1 MSEID
6 LLKRRIARERASR
19 IQAEQILEK
28 KALELYESNRQ
39 LSLLNESLEEKII
52 ARTEQLTKSEQ
63 KYRSILENMELG
75 ILEVDTNGI
84 ISNAYPR
91 FCQLVGFSEEEL
103 KGKDP
108 KDVFLLPEYIDVI
121 EKNKA
126 EKDVGKVSAYE
137 IQIKKKDGTIIWVL
151 VSGAPFYNETG
162 KIAGSI
168 GVHYDITEQ
177 KKMRANL
184 QRAKMLAVQAQK
196 AEQNFL
202 SNMSH
207 EIRTPLNAIVGMAHL
222 LKETHLDTEQNE
234 YLDILHNSSK
244 VLLALI
250 SDILDLTKI
259 DTGMI
264 EVQSNPF
271 NLVQLLHLLERTFL
285 AKLSDKEIDLT
296 FSIDSGIDK
305 MLIGDELLINQIL
318 LNLIGNAGKFTEKG
332 FIKIVVTILEKT
344 TKSTLIRF
352 SIEDSG
358 IGISQEK
365 IKIIFEDFK
374 QASSDITRK
383 FGGSGL
389 GLAITKKLIKLLGG
403 NINVE
408 SEIDKGT
415 KFWFDLSFENS
426 ELNLN
431 VEEQKQ
437 YQLVLK
443 SDIDPLLIVEDNIMN
458 QKYITKILAKW
469 NIPYEVAQ
477 NGQEGIDMSKKKKYS
492 LILMDIQMPLV
503 SGYEASE
510 FIRNKENKNIE
521 TPIIALTAS
530 ALLSKKQ
537 KAMDFGMN
545 DYLAKPFTPG
555 QLSSMLN
562 KYLPNVTL
570 LAQNMQI
577 KSESV
582 DLDSSVL
589 EETYGEDFEYAIE
602 MFETFLEVTPKE
614 IESIRRVIEDK
625 EKDDL
630 ARLVHKI
637 KPTFSMVGLSK
648 MTTFMETLEQT
659 INEKTWEEIA
669 TKFEEFEALLKG
681 KLPLI
686 EKQLNI
692 YKSKIQ

>member
-582 DLDSSVL
+582 DLDSRVL

-602 MFETFLEVTPKE
+602 MFETFLEVTPQE
-614 IESIRRVIEDK
+614 IESIRRVIEDE

-648 MTTFMETLEQT
+648 MTTLMQTLEQT
-659 INEKTWEEIA
+659 IDEKTWEEAVI
-669 TKFEEFEALLKG
+669 KFEEFEALFKD
-681 KLPLI
+681 KLPLVI
-686 EKQLNI
+686 KQLDI
-692 YKSKIQ
+692 YKSKIK

>member
-222 LKETHLDTEQNE
+222 LKETHLDTE
-234 YLDILHNSSK
+234 
-244 VLLALI
+244 
-250 SDILDLTKI
+250 
-259 DTGMI
+259 
-264 EVQSNPF
+264 
-271 NLVQLLHLLERTFL
+271 
-285 AKLSDKEIDLT
+285 
-296 FSIDSGIDK
+296 
-305 MLIGDELLINQIL
+305 
-318 LNLIGNAGKFTEKG
+318 
-332 FIKIVVTILEKT
+332 
-344 TKSTLIRF
+344 
-352 SIEDSG
+352 
-358 IGISQEK
+358 
-365 IKIIFEDFK
+365 
-374 QASSDITRK
+374 
-383 FGGSGL
+383 
-389 GLAITKKLIKLLGG
+389 
-403 NINVE
+403 
-408 SEIDKGT
+408 
-415 KFWFDLSFENS
+415 
-426 ELNLN
+426 
-431 VEEQKQ
+431 
-437 YQLVLK
+437 
-443 SDIDPLLIVEDNIMN
+443 
-458 QKYITKILAKW
+458 
-469 NIPYEVAQ
+469 
-477 NGQEGIDMSKKKKYS
+477 
-492 LILMDIQMPLV
+492 
-503 SGYEASE
+503 
-510 FIRNKENKNIE
+510 
-521 TPIIALTAS
+521 
-530 ALLSKKQ
+530 
-537 KAMDFGMN
+537 
-545 DYLAKPFTPG
+545 
-555 QLSSMLN
+555 
-562 KYLPNVTL
+562 
-570 LAQNMQI
+570 
-577 KSESV
+577 
-582 DLDSSVL
+582 
-589 EETYGEDFEYAIE
+589 
-602 MFETFLEVTPKE
+602 
-614 IESIRRVIEDK
+614 
-625 EKDDL
+625 
-630 ARLVHKI
+630 
-637 KPTFSMVGLSK
+637 
-648 MTTFMETLEQT
+648 
-659 INEKTWEEIA
+659 
-669 TKFEEFEALLKG
+669 
-681 KLPLI
+681 
-686 EKQLNI
+686 
-692 YKSKIQ
+692 